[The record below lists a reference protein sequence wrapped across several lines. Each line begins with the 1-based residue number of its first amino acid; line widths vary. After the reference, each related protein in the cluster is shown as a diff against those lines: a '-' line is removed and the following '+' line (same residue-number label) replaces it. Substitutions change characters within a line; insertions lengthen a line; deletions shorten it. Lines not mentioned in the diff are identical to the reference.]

1 MSGVAQFSAS
11 VAMIAPD
18 ERVRIADSV
27 WQRSSR
33 TLDPPSL
40 YTRSVRSRLQ
50 VNTLGVHLVY
60 SITGSAGIGRLLFSV
75 SGDSTAQ
82 VGAVVIVDGIT
93 LSDFVFWGINNPIVH
108 ANLFQHSPAPVG
120 GIWRIASGGLT
131 DVLSQPFNLPFLN
144 SFSYS
149 VRVDTV
155 GTGVTLTGVSE
166 VLLT

>member
-1 MSGVAQFSAS
+1 MSGVAQFSAAVS
-11 VAMIAPD
+11 MIDSA

-50 VNTLGVHLVY
+50 VTTLGVHLVY
-60 SITGSAGIGRLLFSV
+60 SITGSAGIGRLLFWS
-75 SGDSTAQ
+75 SGDSAAQ
-82 VGAVVIVDGIT
+82 VGAVVIVDGII
-93 LSDFVFWGINNPIVH
+93 LSDFISNWGINSIVH
-108 ANLFQHSPAPVG
+108 ANPFQHSPAPVG

-149 VRVDTV
+149 VRANPV